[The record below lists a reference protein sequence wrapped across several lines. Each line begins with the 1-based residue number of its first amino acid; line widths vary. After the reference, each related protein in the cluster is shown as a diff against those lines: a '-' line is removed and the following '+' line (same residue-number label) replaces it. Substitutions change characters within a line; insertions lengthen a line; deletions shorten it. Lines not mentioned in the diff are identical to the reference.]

1 MPEKDAQMKHIF
13 REAEGH
19 LADTA
24 FNRNLIERVVN
35 NPKNYV
41 GKDSYGTDWYA
52 QIQPDG
58 SQVWARAFHGF
69 VTNAGFN
76 RSPRKFDSRTGLNK
90 NPLK

>member
-41 GKDSYGTDWYA
+41 GKDSYGTE
-52 QIQPDG
+52 I
-58 SQVWARAFHGF
+58 
-69 VTNAGFN
+69 
-76 RSPRKFDSRTGLNK
+76 
-90 NPLK
+90 